1 MSHTAEDVLT
11 NALSLTAEERGKVA
25 ATLIE
30 SLDEQVDDGAD
41 EAWAA
46 EIQRRLDEIDAG
58 KVQLIPW
65 EEARRI
71 IRGDR

>member
-30 SLDEQVDDGAD
+30 SLEERVDDSAD
-41 EAWAA
+41 EAWAV
-46 EIQRRLDEIDAG
+46 EIQRRLDEIDSG

-65 EEARRI
+65 EKARRI
-71 IRGDR
+71 IRGER

>member
-1 MSHTAEDVLT
+1 MPHTADDVLS

-25 ATLIE
+25 ASLIE

-41 EAWAA
+41 QAWAA
-46 EIQRRLDEIDAG
+46 EIRRRLDEIDAG
-58 KVQLIPW
+58 HVTLIPW
-65 EEARRI
+65 EEARRL

>member
-1 MSHTAEDVLT
+1 MPHTADDVLT

-25 ATLIE
+25 ASLIE

-46 EIQRRLDEIDAG
+46 EIRRRLDEIDAG
-58 KVQLIPW
+58 KVELIPW

>member
-58 KVQLIPW
+58 KAQLIPW
-65 EEARRI
+65 DEARRI

>member
-1 MSHTAEDVLT
+1 MSDTAEDVLT

-30 SLDEQVDDGAD
+30 SLDEHVDDAAD

-58 KVQLIPW
+58 KTQLIPW

>member
-41 EAWAA
+41 EAWAD

-65 EEARRI
+65 DEARRI

>member
-1 MSHTAEDVLT
+1 MPHTAEDVLA

-25 ATLIE
+25 ASLIE

-46 EIQRRLDEIDAG
+46 EIRRRLDEIDAG
-58 KVQLIPW
+58 KVELIPW

>member
-1 MSHTAEDVLT
+1 MSNTAEDVLT
-11 NALSLTAEERGKVA
+11 NALSLTAEERAKVA
-25 ATLIE
+25 ASLIE

-58 KVQLIPW
+58 TVQLVPW

>member
-11 NALSLTAEERGKVA
+11 SALSLSAEERGKVA
-25 ATLIE
+25 ATLIG
-30 SLDEQVDDGAD
+30 SLDEQVDEGAD
-41 EAWAA
+41 EAWAT
-46 EIQRRLDEIDAG
+46 EVQRRLAEIDTG
-58 KVQLIPW
+58 KVQLILW

>member
-65 EEARRI
+65 DEARRI

>member
-1 MSHTAEDVLT
+1 MSHTAEDVLA

-30 SLDEQVDDGAD
+30 SLDVQADDGAD

-65 EEARRI
+65 DEARRI